1 MLTAELEEKS
11 ARVDHE
17 ERACRMAESSVEVKC
32 RLFMMRLK
40 RKISM
45 NTPAI

>member
-17 ERACRMAESSVEVKC
+17 ERARRMAESGVEVKC
-32 RLFMMRLK
+32 RLFLMRPNGI
-40 RKISM
+40 ISM
-45 NTPAI
+45 NTLAI

>member
-17 ERACRMAESSVEVKC
+17 ERARRMAESSVEVKC
-32 RLFMMRLK
+32 RLFLMRLK
-40 RKISM
+40 GIISM
-45 NTPAI
+45 NRPAI